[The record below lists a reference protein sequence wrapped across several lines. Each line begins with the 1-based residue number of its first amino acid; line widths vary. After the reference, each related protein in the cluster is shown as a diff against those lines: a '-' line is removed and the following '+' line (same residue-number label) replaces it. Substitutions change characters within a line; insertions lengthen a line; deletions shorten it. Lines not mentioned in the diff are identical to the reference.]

1 MTAPDPIERY
11 LGDLRASL
19 RVPDADRIL
28 AEAADHLREGT
39 AAGLAAGLTDREA
52 QQAAISGFGSVSA
65 VVRAHQTWRRRAAG
79 ELTGLTLALWKIAGL
94 FLAAFGLTS
103 LAGIALG
110 THPVPVTG
118 PVVQHAAAGIAG
130 LILLAGC
137 RLMRRFRRR
146 RAGVAAGRSGRFAAV
161 AVIFFGATTVALA
174 LLNVGGAVPVA
185 RPPAL
190 ACLALASGYAIQ
202 LGMRRCMGRT
212 ASLPG
217 APRG

>member
-11 LGDLRASL
+11 LDELRASL

-39 AAGLAAGLTDREA
+39 AAGLVAGLTEREA
-52 QQAAISGFGSVSA
+52 QQVAISGFGSVSA
-65 VVRAHQTWRRRAAG
+65 VVRAHQTRRRRAAE
-79 ELTGLTLALWKIAGL
+79 ELTGLPVALGKMAGL
-94 FLAAFGLTS
+94 FLTAFSLTS

-118 PVVQHAAAGIAG
+118 PAVQHAAAGIAG

-146 RAGVAAGRSGRFAAV
+146 RAGVTAGRSGRFAAV
-161 AVIFFGATTVALA
+161 AVIFFGSAAVALA
-174 LLNVGGAVPVA
+174 LLNVGDAVPVE
-185 RPPAL
+185 RPPIL
-190 ACLALASGYAIQ
+190 ACLALASGYAIL
-202 LGMRRCMGRT
+202 LGMQRRMDRI
-212 ASLPG
+212 ASQPT